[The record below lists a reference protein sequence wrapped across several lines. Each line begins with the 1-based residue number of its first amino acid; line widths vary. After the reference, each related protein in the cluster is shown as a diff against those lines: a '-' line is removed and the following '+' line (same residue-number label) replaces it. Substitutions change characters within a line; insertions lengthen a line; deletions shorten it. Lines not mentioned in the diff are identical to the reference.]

1 MTASGETLLLPGQN
15 VSRETEARL
24 RHLVKLVEKWTT
36 RINLISAKS
45 IDHIWTRHI
54 LDSLQLF
61 RFLPTGATH
70 WVDLGSG
77 GGFPG
82 LVISIVAEELAED
95 LRVTLVESD
104 QRKAAFLRTAAMDLG
119 LLVDIRTTRIE
130 STEPLGA
137 DVLSAR
143 ALGPLPQL
151 LGYASKHLSASGVG
165 LFLKGRSVAQEIDAA
180 RLDWRFDLI
189 AYPSKTDAEAQI
201 LRIENIIHV

>member
-1 MTASGETLLLPGQN
+1 MTVSGEALLLPGQN
-15 VSRETEARL
+15 VSRETEAKL

-36 RINLISAKS
+36 RINLVSAKS

-61 RFLPTGATH
+61 RFLPIGATH
-70 WVDLGSG
+70 WADLGSG

-82 LVISIVAEELAED
+82 LVISIIAEELAED

-151 LGYASKHLSASGVG
+151 LGYASTHLSASGIG
-165 LFLKGRSVAQEIDAA
+165 LFLKGRSVAEEIDAA

-189 AYPSKTDAEAQI
+189 AHPSMTDAEAQI